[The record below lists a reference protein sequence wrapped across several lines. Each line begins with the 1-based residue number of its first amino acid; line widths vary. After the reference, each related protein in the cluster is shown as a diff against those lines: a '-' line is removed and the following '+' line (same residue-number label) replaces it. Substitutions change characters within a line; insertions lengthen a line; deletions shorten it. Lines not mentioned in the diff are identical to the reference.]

1 MMHLSTY
8 TRFLTVVTCSCLAA
22 WGVLILLSAG

>member
-1 MMHLSTY
+1 MQLSSY

-22 WGVLILLSAG
+22 WGFLILLAAA

>member
-1 MMHLSTY
+1 MAMQLSTY

-22 WGVLILLSAG
+22 WGVLILLAV